1 MSTAITAPILFPA
14 IDLRDGKVVRLVQG
28 ESDRQTVYATDPLE
42 VAASFA
48 EQGARWLHIVNL
60 DGAFADVPDSNNRAA
75 IERLLWEQRSLRIQ
89 IGGGLRTTADIERVL
104 AMGCRRVILGSVAVE
119 EPEMVARAIDR
130 FGPESVVIGIDARGG
145 VTGGE
150 VRTRGWTEGSAL
162 TPLALAQRM
171 VELGVETFVYTDIAR
186 DGMLSG
192 PDVAGA
198 AELAAAT
205 GAAVVVSG
213 GVGSLDHLDTVHRLA
228 ESAAPGRLEGVIIG
242 KALYDNVFSIK
253 DALGHLRGR

>member
-1 MSTAITAPILFPA
+1 MSTAAPILFPA
-14 IDLRDGKVVRLVQG
+14 IDLRDGQVVRLVQG
-28 ESDRQTVYATDPLE
+28 ESDRQTVYATDPLV
-42 VAASFA
+42 VAANFA
-48 EQGARWLHIVNL
+48 ADGARWLHVVNL
-60 DGAFADVPDSNNRAA
+60 DGAFADVPDSKNRTA

-89 IGGGLRTTADIERVL
+89 LGGGLRNTADIERVL
-104 AMGCRRVILGSVAVE
+104 AMGCRRVILGSIAVE
-119 EPEMVARAIDR
+119 QPELVGRAIER
-130 FGPESVVIGIDARGG
+130 FGPESIVVGIDARGG

-162 TPLALAQRM
+162 SPLELARRM
-171 VELGVETFVYTDIAR
+171 VDLGVETFVYTDIAR

-205 GAAVVVSG
+205 GAHVVVSG
-213 GVGSLDHLDTVHRLA
+213 GVGDLAHLDAVHDLA
-228 ESAAPGRLEGVIIG
+228 PSAEPGHLEGVIVG

-253 DALGHLRGR
+253 DALGRLRGR